1 MAQSFNLTA
10 RINLQGPFNL
20 KPIVSK
26 IKKDIGSINPTI
38 KFKLDPSAAKSVAK
52 VTSEIKKLQTATN
65 NAQKSVGSLNT
76 QLLSLSSSFNAAA
89 TASKNV
95 ANATTNV
102 GRAAANSAKSVSQ
115 ARTAIEEFGKQSG
128 LAIKRFAAFS
138 SVTTVVFGLTSA
150 LVSAYKEFIVFNR
163 EIVRLSQVTGKSVS
177 NLKGISDEITRL
189 STSLGVASTD
199 LISIT
204 STLAQA
210 GLSAEDT
217 KVALEALAK
226 STLAPTFKD
235 IQNTTEGAIAAIRQ
249 FGLETRELDGALGS
263 INAVAGAFAVEADD
277 IVAAIQRTGGVF
289 ASTSRGVSE
298 GSDALNEFIA
308 IFTSVRQT
316 TRESAETIATGLRTI
331 FTRIQRSETIDLL
344 KQYGVELRDLE
355 GKFVG
360 PFEAV
365 KRLSE
370 GLSGID
376 PRSADFA
383 KISEELGGFR
393 QIGKVIPLIQ
403 QFAVAQDALN
413 VAQKGSGSLTKDV
426 IAAQQSLAVQFT
438 KTRENFLALIR
449 DIGEGQSFKVFVGS
463 TLTLTNGLISLGQ
476 ALKPILPLLLTFGA
490 IKIGSGINQ
499 FLSGFGLAFNR
510 GGGGSGGGAA
520 GTSVT
525 SPSGKGGGN
534 QPLTAALTLNTTAT
548 NSLVQT
554 LGTLNTTVSSLNQNI
569 ILLVNKPSS
578 PGFASGGLVP
588 GTGNRDTFNANLM
601 PGEFVIRK
609 KAVQSIGIN
618 NLANMN
624 RGNISP
630 SRFANGG
637 KVEDRIQFSQGEDNR
652 FGLVGLKSG
661 TGDGFGLS
669 QTKSINL
676 GGKYGTALLDIAT
689 ISQEQGEAFS
699 SAVEEAIEQSFI
711 LSTSGI
717 ANQISKQLKVPG
729 NPVDTGNLSSIL
741 KGSGLANVVG
751 AALETAIALTG
762 AEYWDKTES
771 TKSIDFPFG
780 LGPAAGLFGANFP
793 GNIPTDVTKT
803 IGGVGKGETQI
814 AGQIKRF
821 IDAIYGEQFTKAEDV
836 RASAAG
842 AQNLSPILSKTLDT
856 VKKRL
861 GGGGRNLD
869 SAPTYNQFLQK
880 WGSRALNIRSAETVL
895 KQLPVS
901 QQSEYVTDWRNL
913 VASAIGKKRTV
924 KRADGGGISAQD
936 TVPALLTP
944 GEFVFNK
951 KAAQKIGYGNL
962 NRLNKADKIQGFNK
976 GGVVGP
982 QKFAIG
988 GAVRSDPTLIGAALA
1003 SVLLPE
1009 IQKLANTFN
1018 KLEGSVGDF
1027 GTALG
1032 GAIRESSSIVLSAGI
1047 GLRAVGASSRTIAAA
1062 QIGGGLLG
1070 GIGGALTD
1078 TSSKLLERAL
1088 LDNTQ
1093 ALGKFNKSLQDFANA
1108 PTEELKIE
1116 AAAQVE
1122 KNFIAL
1128 DQALQNTKQNIDNL
1142 ENIKNLGQSIT
1153 NVNLTILSTV
1163 TAVQALSAVSKQ
1175 AALTV
1180 ANARLAQAGQT
1191 IAVSAGTR
1199 LLAKFGRAIPII
1211 GSFISIGSVALEA
1224 FSFFST
1230 KLKSTDDQFNQLN
1243 QALRETIKISNN
1255 YNLANENFLNNI
1267 LPLYR
1272 ELRDR
1277 TRGGTSDAVSEIGS
1291 LRGTQLNLTRD
1302 FLIRNLAN
1310 RAGVGVRSTESIQ
1323 QAQQRAR
1330 AFPELA
1336 RRLEDAIVK
1345 ANIRYVREG
1354 FTEALRAQGVTDPTE
1369 IQKRAQQLGGFDSA
1383 AVRQIASQ
1391 FFGEQDRRLLAERD
1405 LAEASRNLQTNL
1417 INLTNTVTNLESIF
1431 NKSLSNLSNS
1441 FDDLNQDIDVLTG
1454 SFKITGGI
1462 GVGRDIQVL
1471 ENLKQATPEIISGV
1485 LQRLAPFIGDP
1496 ARGTPEEAKIFNE
1509 IVDAI
1514 QAYSALQKTTDI
1526 LLNKIAQE
1534 NLTTEQSG
1542 LLLERELKPILIKSL
1557 GGGEEAAKK
1566 ADTLIGE
1573 LGAAVQS
1580 ANIAGQPLVSL
1591 KDAGSKAAAFGT
1603 LLSQL
1608 ESTAQGAVTALKSLE
1623 KAQQLQAENISRRI
1637 ELEQKFNELALQ
1649 KQQTEIRNNLE
1660 LKRILGQR
1668 ISLEETNAEFLAEI
1682 SSRSEKSGV
1691 PLQIIGGQITS
1702 EQVSLIAQELEK
1714 TKNDLIRRNQQL
1726 RKAGQGGNGLEQLDS
1741 VSIRLSKKGQN
1752 LQKVLELLATSGIL
1766 VKNAFENISKTQDLF
1781 KSQDQL
1787 EFELLRDFG
1796 DPAKAFDLT
1805 ETLRAIEAVKAGTAD
1820 LRQAQIAAER
1830 GPDLLRRA
1838 TGEESAEQFAVL
1850 ARETYR
1856 ALIPL
1861 ITEEQRLA
1869 KENLDKYRAAEKKRI
1884 EELKQTTQQEQA
1896 AFNAL
1901 LKANADALSFSTG
1914 NITKIFDGFAPQV
1927 KTAWKGL
1934 ISTILTIQ
1942 NRVQEQAKITEN
1954 VRRISQSSQ
1963 QEAILAVASLTA
1975 PGNVNLPLGPGGKRL
1990 SYTRPSVLSEAR
2002 AEETFSIIS
2011 TGDAKQIIK
2020 ELERLRRDII
2030 QSPDTFLGPDRT
2042 TREARANQVL
2052 GPILRDLNQ
2061 QQDQQLKQV
2070 PTRPPTREQLGIPF
2084 GELEGFLNKLKTEV
2098 NKLDLKIKIPS
2109 FDFSLNSTDSATLNR
2124 FSSSVQSLSTALV
2137 ADDGNIN
2144 NLASAVNSLTPV
2156 TNDLKTAVT
2165 ELSKLFKD
2173 GKIQLDQQA
2182 NANVN
2187 VTFENGIP
2195 LETESGL
2202 DSKIASNIQAL
2213 LNTTLDQKF
2222 SSLIRTLLS

>member
-289 ASTSRGVSE
+289 ASTSRGVSQ

-331 FTRIQRSETIDLL
+331 FTRIQRSSTIDLL

-525 SPSGKGGGN
+525 SPSGRGGGGN

-554 LGTLNTTVSSLNQNI
+554 LGLLNTTVSSLNQNI

-637 KVEDRIQFSQGEDNR
+637 KVEDRIQFSQDEDNR

-821 IDAIYGEQFTKAEDV
+821 IDAIYGEQFTKAENV

-842 AQNLSPILSKTLDT
+842 AQNLSPILSKTLSS
-856 VKKRL
+856 VKNKL
-861 GGGGRNLD
+861 GGGGANL
-869 SAPTYNQFLQK
+869 SVGEGYQEFKRK
-880 WGSRALNIRSAETVL
+880 WGSTATKINSAEAVL
-895 KQLPVS
+895 KQLPAS

-913 VASAIGKKRTV
+913 VASAIRKKRTV

-1047 GLRAVGASSRTIAAA
+1047 GLRAVGASRATVATAQIAGGAAA
-1062 QIGGGLLG
+1062 AIGGGL
-1070 GIGGALTD
+1070 TD
-1078 TSSKLLERAL
+1078 TSAKLLERAL
-1088 LDNTQ
+1088 LDNTA
-1093 ALGKFNKSLQDFANA
+1093 ALGKFDKNLQDIASA
-1108 PTEELKIE
+1108 PTEELRLE
-1116 AAAQVE
+1116 AAKRLEQSFNDLE
-1122 KNFIAL
+1122 ISLRNSKEG
-1128 DQALQNTKQNIDNL
+1128 IDNL
-1142 ENIKNLGQSIT
+1142 EQLKNFGQSLN
-1153 NVNLTILSTV
+1153 NVTLTVLSTV
-1163 TAVQALSAVSKQ
+1163 TAVQALSAASK
-1175 AALTV
+1175 
-1180 ANARLAQAGQT
+1180 NARLAQAGQT

-1199 LLAKFGRAIPII
+1199 LLAKFGSAIPVI
-1211 GSFISIGSVALEA
+1211 GSFIAIGSVALEV
-1224 FSFFST
+1224 FSLWNT
-1230 KLKSTDDQFNQLN
+1230 RLKSSSEQFDRLNKALDDTVQNSE
-1243 QALRETIKISNN
+1243 A
-1255 YNLANENFLNNI
+1255 YNLSNKNFVLNI
-1267 LPLYR
+1267 LPKFQKLVNEAR
-1272 ELRDR
+1272 GQGRPVAEVLQQETSRLSPLDLRFRSLVIPRLQEAAIPVGSGENLEDVRDR
-1277 TRGGTSDAVSEIGS
+1277 LIKAGSGLIGAFDNIIEEASEYARIQDAISFLVKNSSLDREAAEKKVTQLLKTDASRVTLFANEYAAAKKAEFLSSRLAADSINRLQVSIANLDNVIVRASALYQKSFTDLSNGFEDLDRKINLLSGTADFDISSIATRDIQIFENLIGSSNQDVFDAISRFNTNFNIGPDIGTQIRQQVEASKVLQDTLGVALTQISEGGAGNVDEVLEKTLKPALVSILGDSAAAANTISNILKEASGNIRSAVQDGKGPKSIDELVSSASGLSSVFKSGEKSIKFVVETLGVYGKTLKALSEEQKKTLELESLIRQKTVERIEAEKKASFQFREILDIDVPLSERLGLVDRGTIEATRNVGGIGPSGTSDINQII
-1291 LRGTQLNLTRD
+1291 RQRD
-1302 FLIRNLAN
+1302 F
-1310 RAGVGVRSTESIQ
+1310 
-1323 QAQQRAR
+1323 AR
-1330 AFPELA
+1330 VEAD
-1336 RRLEDAIVK
+1336 RLE
-1345 ANIRYVREG
+1345 
-1354 FTEALRAQGVTDPTE
+1354 AL
-1369 IQKRAQQLGGFDSA
+1369 S
-1383 AVRQIASQ
+1383 
-1391 FFGEQDRRLLAERD
+1391 
-1405 LAEASRNLQTNL
+1405 
-1417 INLTNTVTNLESIF
+1417 
-1431 NKSLSNLSNS
+1431 
-1441 FDDLNQDIDVLTG
+1441 
-1454 SFKITGGI
+1454 
-1462 GVGRDIQVL
+1462 
-1471 ENLKQATPEIISGV
+1471 
-1485 LQRLAPFIGDP
+1485 
-1496 ARGTPEEAKIFNE
+1496 
-1509 IVDAI
+1509 
-1514 QAYSALQKTTDI
+1514 KTTI
-1526 LLNKIAQE
+1526 
-1534 NLTTEQSG
+1534 LTTEQTEKLNSNRSALIRLTEVIKNVAQSG
-1542 LLLERELKPILIKSL
+1542 EGVNLVFEAIAKQRDQFKTDREVLFDILKRSRDPAQQAQLAIELRAVQAVLSGAFTESQAFTALESSLTRVLTPQLKELFQQRVGFGLTDLARPRTPEERGAVDRTRNFLTL
-1557 GGGEEAAKK
+1557 GGLR
-1566 ADTLIGE
+1566 ADTL
-1573 LGAAVQS
+1573 S
-1580 ANIAGQPLVSL
+1580 
-1591 KDAGSKAAAFGT
+1591 T
-1603 LLSQL
+1603 LSSILARR
-1608 ESTAQGAVTALKSLE
+1608 EVA
-1623 KAQQLQAENISRRI
+1623 AENI
-1637 ELEQKFNELALQ
+1637 
-1649 KQQTEIRNNLE
+1649 QQDLTSQLNLRV
-1660 LKRILGQR
+1660 K
-1668 ISLEETNAEFLAEI
+1668 ET
-1682 SSRSEKSGV
+1682 
-1691 PLQIIGGQITS
+1691 
-1702 EQVSLIAQELEK
+1702 
-1714 TKNDLIRRNQQL
+1714 
-1726 RKAGQGGNGLEQLDS
+1726 DS
-1741 VSIRLSKKGQN
+1741 VVSNLNTALSSIAP
-1752 LQKVLELLATSGIL
+1752 E
-1766 VKNAFENISKTQDLF
+1766 
-1781 KSQDQL
+1781 
-1787 EFELLRDFG
+1787 
-1796 DPAKAFDLT
+1796 
-1805 ETLRAIEAVKAGTAD
+1805 AIRIAAD
-1820 LRQAQIAAER
+1820 LRSVFFGATPLDEAKKVGAREQIAIEKIFTTLS
-1830 GPDLLRRA
+1830 GL
-1838 TGEESAEQFAVL
+1838 TGEAVAGRQKEL
-1850 ARETYR
+1850 PILNET
-1856 ALIPL
+1856 
-1861 ITEEQRLA
+1861 
-1869 KENLDKYRAAEKKRI
+1869 
-1884 EELKQTTQQEQA
+1884 
-1896 AFNAL
+1896 
-1901 LKANADALSFSTG
+1901 ALSNLKTSVSSMVAEGRNFS
-1914 NITKIFDGFAPQV
+1914 NILQEIRSRVLEAP
-1927 KTAWKGL
+1927 
-1934 ISTILTIQ
+1934 ST
-1942 NRVQEQAKITEN
+1942 
-1954 VRRISQSSQ
+1954 SQSLIGQ
-1963 QEAILAVASLTA
+1963 TPIFR
-1975 PGNVNLPLGPGGKRL
+1975 N
-1990 SYTRPSVLSEAR
+1990 
-2002 AEETFSIIS
+2002 ET
-2011 TGDAKQIIK
+2011 QIIK
-2020 ELERLRRDII
+2020 ELKSFFDL
-2030 QSPDTFLGPDRT
+2030 
-2042 TREARANQVL
+2042 
-2052 GPILRDLNQ
+2052 LNQ
-2061 QQDQQLKQV
+2061 I
-2070 PTRPPTREQLGIPF
+2070 E
-2084 GELEGFLNKLKTEV
+2084 TEV
-2098 NKLDLKIKIPS
+2098 SRPRNITPASRSVSPS
-2109 FDFSLNSTDSATLNR
+2109 FQSGASLDPASRRTLDSFNTTTKE
-2124 FSSSVQSLSTALV
+2124 LSTALT
-2137 ADDGNIN
+2137 GENNNIN
-2144 NLASAVNSLTPV
+2144 NLASAVNTLAPV
-2156 TNDLKTAVT
+2156 TNDLKTAIT
-2165 ELSKLFKD
+2165 ELGKLFKD